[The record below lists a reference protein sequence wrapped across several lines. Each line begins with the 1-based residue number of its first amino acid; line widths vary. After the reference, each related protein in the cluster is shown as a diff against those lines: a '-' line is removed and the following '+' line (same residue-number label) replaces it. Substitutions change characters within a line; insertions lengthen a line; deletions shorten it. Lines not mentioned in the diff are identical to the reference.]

1 MELLKMTNITKSFSG
16 GGSCFR
22 TFDFPWERGEVHAL
36 LGENAPV
43 SPH

>member
-16 GGSCFR
+16 VEVLSHV
-22 TFDFPWERGEVHAL
+22 DFSVERGEVHAL
-36 LGENAPV
+36 LERTAPV

>member
-16 GGSCFR
+16 GKCFR
-22 TFDFPWERGEVHAL
+22 TLIFPWSAGKYTRCWERT
-36 LGENAPV
+36 APV